1 MPARTWMTDGEFMK
15 KNILITGAYGFV
27 GKNLSES
34 LACIRDGKDRTHPE
48 LEIGE
53 IYLYD
58 VDTDPALLPEYCK
71 KADFVFH
78 LAGVNR
84 PKDTAEFM
92 QGNFGFTTTLLDTL
106 KSVGNKA
113 PIMISSSIQAALDN
127 PYGQSKKAGEDAV
140 FAYGKENNVD
150 VLVYRFPNLF
160 GKWCRPNYNSVI
172 ATFCNNIAND
182 LPITVNDRSVVLTLC
197 YIDDLVSEMLRALAG
212 NPSRAGE
219 FCEVPVTH
227 KISLGELADTLI
239 SFKESREKRSV
250 ADMSDPLTK
259 KLYATYLSYLPP
271 EDGFSYP
278 LTMNVDARGSFTEV
292 FRTEERG
299 QVSVNISK
307 PGIVKGNHWH
317 HTKNE
322 KFLVVSG
329 KGVIRFRK
337 VGESKVYEYFVSG
350 DKLEVVDIPTGY
362 THNIENLGDGDM
374 VTLMWANECF
384 DPARPDTYYLE
395 V

>member
-1 MPARTWMTDGEFMK
+1 MK

-58 VDTDPALLPEYCK
+58 IDTDPALLPEYCK

-212 NPSRAGE
+212 DPTRAGE